1 MSKSLS
7 KGPWEELRLFDI
19 DSIVKPETQEKVR
32 QVENWWMN
40 QALHEAEVLV
50 PRSVEYG
57 AKDLELM
64 GEGLH
69 MMLSGSLHPDVPKE
83 EVAIAFYVL
92 GKIARI
98 IGAYE
103 EGHVPKDDSWDDLA
117 IYSRMAKYV
126 REHGRW
132 M

>member
-1 MSKSLS
+1 MTKPL
-7 KGPWEELRLFDI
+7 KAGPWEELRLFDI
-19 DSIVKPETQEKVR
+19 EQVGPPETQQRVR
-32 QVENWWMN
+32 EVESWWMN
-40 QALHEAEVLV
+40 QALQEAEVLI
-50 PRSVEYG
+50 PRAVEYG

-64 GEGLH
+64 GEGLF
-69 MMLSGSLHPDVPKE
+69 MMLSKVHPDVPKE

-103 EGHVPKDDSWDDLA
+103 EGRVPKDDSWDDLA
-117 IYSRMAKYV
+117 IYARMAKYV
-126 REHGRW
+126 REHGKW